1 MSTRNRPPAHPGRI
15 LKNLYLEPLGVTN
28 TQLAEALGVSRKAI
42 SAIVNEHK
50 SVTPEM
56 ALRLARAFPNT
67 APEFWLNLQRAYD
80 LWHASQRSQDWQQ
93 VRSLTGPL
101 ADVPA

>member
-15 LKNLYLEPLGVTN
+15 LKNLYLEPLGITN

-56 ALRLARAFPNT
+56 ALRLQCAFPNT
-67 APEFWLNLQRAYD
+67 SPEFWLNLQRSYD
-80 LWHASQRSQDWQQ
+80 LWHASQRSQDWKQ
-93 VRSLTGPL
+93 VRSLMGPL
-101 ADVPA
+101 ADSPA

>member
-28 TQLAEALGVSRKAI
+28 TQLAETLGVSRKAI

-67 APEFWLNLQRAYD
+67 SPEFWLNLQRSYD

-93 VRSLTGPL
+93 VRSLIGPL
-101 ADVPA
+101 ADSPV